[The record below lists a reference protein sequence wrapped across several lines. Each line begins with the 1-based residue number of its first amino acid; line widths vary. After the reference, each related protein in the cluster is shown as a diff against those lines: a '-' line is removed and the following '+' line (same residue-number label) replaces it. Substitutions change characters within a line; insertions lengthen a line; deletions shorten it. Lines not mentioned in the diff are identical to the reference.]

1 MPYDLAPTFRGQF
14 AKYSYKL
21 TIGVQKLNRTTQLLR
36 MPFRVY
42 SLVDFEKYIPKSENP
57 IEENLFG
64 TKIDSNISL
73 SQSGSETVN
82 DSSDSFILL
91 KDRPNPFL
99 IVEKSEYENLE
110 YALQILEDVCARM
123 STS

>member
-1 MPYDLAPTFRGQF
+1 MAPTFRGQF